1 MSMRLIYRTPIRVTS
16 RQPATFRQI
25 AQFRL
30 ACPMNS
36 SQPVY
41 GARREA
47 LMFCRPMVTTLA
59 VSGGHPVT
67 GKLDL
72 DLGAILVAGGR
83 NERDVL
89 HDLRSNRIVIRQ
101 AVLDLFYLI
110 NLDRSSETQ
119 LHDRFGDRRTS
130 IGAAA
135 HRWDRQFM
143 RAN

>member
-1 MSMRLIYRTPIRVTS
+1 
-16 RQPATFRQI
+16 
-25 AQFRL
+25 
-30 ACPMNS
+30 
-36 SQPVY
+36 
-41 GARREA
+41 
-47 LMFCRPMVTTLA
+47 MFCRPMVTTLA

-119 LHDRFGDRRTS
+119 LQTAS
-130 IGAAA
+130 VIGG
-135 HRWDRQFM
+135 RLSGLLLIGGI
-143 RAN
+143 ANS